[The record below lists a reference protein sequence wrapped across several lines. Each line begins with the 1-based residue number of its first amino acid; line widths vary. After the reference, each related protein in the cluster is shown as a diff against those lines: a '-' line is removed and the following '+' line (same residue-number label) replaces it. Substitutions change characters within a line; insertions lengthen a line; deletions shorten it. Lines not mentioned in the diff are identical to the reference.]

1 MLPARALSWL
11 IQAGQGAASAAHT
24 RIVDG
29 LRASSNLLFPPVC
42 AFCGASLDPAL
53 PPRPLLCGACKA
65 RLIAPRRAACR
76 RCASPLPQFW
86 GQSDRCP
93 RCRNRRYYFDRA
105 EALGDYR
112 GHLRQAVLWMK
123 RHPYEPLTRAVGAL
137 LADLVSS
144 ELEPWQPDV
153 VIPVPMHWWRR
164 LKRGTNTARVL
175 SAAVAQQLA
184 LPMSAGVLRCR
195 RKSRKQ
201 GTLRPDERLRNIR
214 GAFCISS
221 GYDITDKRVLLI
233 DDILTTG
240 ATASEAARMLRRAG
254 AAGVAVAVVARG
266 IGHL

>member
-1 MLPARALSWL
+1 MHPARALTWL
-11 IQAGQGAASAAHT
+11 IQTTQGAAGAAQT
-24 RIVDG
+24 RVADG
-29 LRASSNLLFPPVC
+29 LRASSNLLFPPCC
-42 AFCGASLDPAL
+42 AFCGEGLDGAS
-53 PPRPLLCGACKA
+53 PLRVMLCGACVA
-65 RLIAPRRAACR
+65 RLVAPRRTACR
-76 RCASPLPQFW
+76 RCASPLPLLW
-86 GQSDRCP
+86 GDLNRCP
-93 RCRNRRYYFDRA
+93 RCLDRRYFFDRA

-112 GHLRQAVLWMK
+112 GHMRQAVLWMK
-123 RHPYEPLTRAVGAL
+123 RHHYEPLTRAVGLL
-137 LADLVSS
+137 LAERVFNELGSWEPDL
-144 ELEPWQPDV
+144 

-175 SAAVAQQLA
+175 GGAVAQRLA
-184 LPMSAGVLRCR
+184 LPMSTQVLRCR

-201 GTLRPDERLRNIR
+201 GTLRPAERLRNIR
-214 GAFCISS
+214 GAFCISR